1 VPSPTEVANFQRLI
15 TTLSA
20 QSAIAVTNLWNQYQN
35 ADPETRWQELQEAFP
50 LVVDPFL
57 ASAAV
62 LSTEWYRSLDP
73 ESTFPAEPAPGPAF
87 AALAANAT
95 WALTQFNPL
104 ENMLG
109 SVDREVFS
117 ASRETLVSNA
127 EREGVRF
134 ARYASAN
141 ACAWCRVLATREP
154 VYKSAANAVKGHD
167 NCHCMAVP
175 VRGGDTYTPPAYVA
189 DWLEEYNTAR
199 RQAGGN
205 LDDIVNQMRK
215 TRYPGE
221 KDLLNAERRA
231 RYAAKKAAQNVTP
244 TPSG

>member
-1 VPSPTEVANFQRLI
+1 VPSPTEVANFQRLLI
-15 TTLSA
+15 TLSA

-35 ADPETRWQELQEAFP
+35 ASPETRWQELQEAFP

-57 ASAAV
+57 SASAV

-73 ESTFPAEPAPGPAF
+73 GSTFSVEPALAPPA
-87 AALAANAT
+87 AALSANAT
-95 WALTQFNPL
+95 WALTQLNPL
-104 ENMLG
+104 QNMVG
-109 SVDREVFS
+109 SVDRQVFS
-117 ASRETLVSNA
+117 TSRQTLVGNA

-141 ACAWCRVLATREP
+141 ACAWCRVLATREA
-154 VYKSAANAVKGHD
+154 VYKTAENAIKGHD

-199 RQAGGN
+199 GEVGGN
-205 LDDIVNQMRK
+205 LNDIVNKMRS
-215 TRYPGE
+215 T
-221 KDLLNAERRA
+221 
-231 RYAAKKAAQNVTP
+231 QT
-244 TPSG
+244 

>member
-1 VPSPTEVANFQRLI
+1 VPSPTEVANFQRLLI
-15 TTLSA
+15 TLSA

-35 ADPETRWQELQEAFP
+35 ASPETRWKELQEAFP

-57 ASAAV
+57 SASAV

-73 ESTFPAEPAPGPAF
+73 GSTFSVEPALAPPA
-87 AALAANAT
+87 AALSANAT
-95 WALTQFNPL
+95 WALTQLNPL
-104 ENMLG
+104 QNMVG
-109 SVDREVFS
+109 SVDRQVFS
-117 ASRETLVSNA
+117 TSRQTLVGNA

-141 ACAWCRVLATREP
+141 ACAWCRVLATREA
-154 VYKSAANAVKGHD
+154 VYKTAENAIKGHD

-199 RQAGGN
+199 GEVGGN
-205 LDDIVNQMRK
+205 LNDIVNKMRS
-215 TRYPGE
+215 T
-221 KDLLNAERRA
+221 
-231 RYAAKKAAQNVTP
+231 QT
-244 TPSG
+244 

>member
-1 VPSPTEVANFQRLI
+1 MPSPTEVANFQRLLM
-15 TTLSA
+15 TLSA

-35 ADPETRWQELQEAFP
+35 ASPETRWQELQEAFP

-57 ASAAV
+57 SAAAV

-73 ESTFPAEPAPGPAF
+73 ESTFAVEPAPAPLA
-87 AALAANAT
+87 AALSANAT
-95 WALTQFNPL
+95 WALTQLNPL
-104 ENMLG
+104 QNMVG
-109 SVDREVFS
+109 SVDRQVFS
-117 ASRETLVSNA
+117 TSRQTLVGNA

-141 ACAWCRVLATREP
+141 ACAWCRVLATREA
-154 VYKSAANAVKGHD
+154 VYKTAENAIKGHD

-199 RQAGGN
+199 AEVGGN
-205 LDDIVNQMRK
+205 LNDIVNKMRS
-215 TRYPGE
+215 T
-221 KDLLNAERRA
+221 
-231 RYAAKKAAQNVTP
+231 QNVTP